1 MRGILKDI
9 VKPQFLLKIGL
20 VLCVFL
26 SSSYLKYKVL
36 DEAGGDFSTY
46 KKAVRDFIAGKNI
59 YKDTVESYEPGS
71 TKEHGYAYF
80 PTMLYIYSP
89 LYKLSLA
96 INYPLQRV
104 WKASVFIA
112 DIGVGLMIL
121 KILWKKS
128 YWAALAGVTF
138 WWLNPF
144 LTVRNSGVYTEP
156 FGILFML
163 LALYYLEK
171 DDIKAGICYA
181 VSFSFKSFPV
191 ILLPLFLIKSKNK
204 VKFLLGAAVFAIII
218 SIPFMISIQ
227 DFMWYVQGAF
237 FVHGSRE
244 PQGRPLLFFITY
256 YTSIPLFSLV
266 TANIYR
272 YVCIVLGW
280 VLTSYLQFKKKILD
294 KYILSMISFA
304 VFYLFTPV
312 LTRTY
317 ILWFIPVYTIGMF
330 DVFEKKK
337 EGFTGKNKIYFF
349 LSLIAFYAFYAWYLS
364 LWSKGLRIKG
374 DVISL

>member
-1 MRGILKDI
+1 MKD
-9 VKPQFLLKIGL
+9 VKKLDFLFKVGL

-26 SSSYLKYKVL
+26 SSSYLKYRVL

-71 TKEHGYAYF
+71 NEEHGYAYF
-80 PTMLYIYSP
+80 PTMLYIYTP

-96 INYPLQRV
+96 THYPLQRV

-121 KILWKKS
+121 KILWKKN
-128 YWAALAGVTF
+128 YWASLAGVAF

-144 LTVRNSGVYTEP
+144 LIIRKSGVYTEP
-156 FGILFML
+156 FGVFFIL

-171 DDIKAGICYA
+171 DDVKSGIFYA
-181 VSFSFKSFPV
+181 ISFSFKSFPI

-204 VKFLLGAAVFAIII
+204 LKFLLGAAAFALII
-218 SIPFMISIQ
+218 SIPFMRSVQ
-227 DFMWYVQGAF
+227 DFIWYLQGAF
-237 FVHGSRE
+237 FVHGARE

-256 YTSIPLFSLV
+256 YTSVPLFSLAI
-266 TANIYR
+266 ANIYR
-272 YVCIVLGW
+272 YACIILGW
-280 VLTSYLQFKKKILD
+280 ISTSYLILKKKIQD
-294 KYILSMISFA
+294 KYILSMISFII
-304 VFYLFTPV
+304 FYLFTPV

-317 ILWFIPVYTIGMF
+317 MLWFIPIYTIGMF
-330 DVFEKKK
+330 NVFERKK
-337 EGFTGKNKIYFF
+337 EGFAGKNKIYFF
-349 LSLIAFYAFYAWYLS
+349 LSLIAFYVFYAWYLS

-374 DVISL
+374 NVVSL